1 MNKSKCFNVV
11 TSLYAYICV
20 YTCLSLTYGTQKSVF
35 IHPYHKYLACYSH
48 GARWYSEQRWSSAGL
63 LPSGGEK
70 KCNRPQKIATQILRY
85 LWRRMFQLNEKRT
98 AERAVRACE
107 PTGSWDIYTM
117 DTELAEHAVNCPKQ
131 GDISK
136 DAAHT
141 QMAQN
146 CSWWVR
152 HYHTASTLSSSFD
165 WNQFCITDTRQ
176 QLWER
181 FSDNFVF

>member
-35 IHPYHKYLACYSH
+35 IHPYHKYLACYYH

-70 KCNRPQKIATQILRY
+70 NCNRPQKIATQILRY
-85 LWRRMFQLNEKRT
+85 VWGRMFQLNEKRT

-107 PTGSWDIYTM
+107 PTGQLRHLYHGHRAGWTCSELSQAGWHFKGCCAYT
-117 DTELAEHAVNCPKQ
+117 DGTEL
-131 GDISK
+131 
-136 DAAHT
+136 
-141 QMAQN
+141 
-146 CSWWVR
+146 
-152 HYHTASTLSSSFD
+152 
-165 WNQFCITDTRQ
+165 
-176 QLWER
+176 
-181 FSDNFVF
+181 